1 MALSVLVYVEIGAVA
16 YANATNWLFD
26 ITMPNYCVFG
36 ALFNLKLTHIY
47 VKRCSQLAEAVDLTT
62 LCELLD
68 RNNETNPCCPGELPN
83 VVDCCFTNI
92 MYDFLWITL
101 PKFA

>member
-1 MALSVLVYVEIGAVA
+1 MVIGIVTTVAVA
-16 YANATNWLFD
+16 YANATEWLFD
-26 ITMPNYCVFG
+26 ITMPSYCVLK
-36 ALFNLKLTHIY
+36 ALNNLKRMHHS

-92 MYDFLWITL
+92 TYDFLWITL
-101 PKFA
+101 PSFA